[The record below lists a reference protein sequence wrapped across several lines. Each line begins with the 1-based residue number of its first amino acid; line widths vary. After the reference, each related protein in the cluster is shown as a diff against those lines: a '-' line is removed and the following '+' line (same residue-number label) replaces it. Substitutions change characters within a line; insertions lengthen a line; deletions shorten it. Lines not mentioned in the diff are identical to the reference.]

1 MVPAIGRAMSAR
13 HHTAQAGSKAQVADV
28 YHRPANQDRIAQGAL
43 SAVRYAGDDDCPAG
57 CGHPEPAVL
66 ARRHSSGF

>member
-28 YHRPANQDRIAQGAL
+28 YNRPANQDRIAQGAL
-43 SAVRYAGDDDCPAG
+43 SADLRGQGSLGV
-57 CGHPEPAVL
+57 
-66 ARRHSSGF
+66 FN